1 MTKGYL
7 SFSRKP
13 GEGFTIFT
21 DEGEIKVCIVDS
33 SYTRIRVSVNAPE
46 HMLILRD
53 ELIDKEN
60 KHE

>member
-53 ELIDKEN
+53 ELIDKEK

>member
-1 MTKGYL
+1 MKKGYL

-21 DEGEIKVCIVDS
+21 DEGEIKVCIVEG

-53 ELIDKEN
+53 ELIDKEK